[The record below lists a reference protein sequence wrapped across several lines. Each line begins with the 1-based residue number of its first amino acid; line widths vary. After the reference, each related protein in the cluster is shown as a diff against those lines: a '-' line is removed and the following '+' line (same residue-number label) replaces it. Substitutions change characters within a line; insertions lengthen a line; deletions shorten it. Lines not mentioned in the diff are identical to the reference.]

1 MSVVLKAEDITKKYG
16 KYQGLNNLLNYLF
29 LV

>member
-1 MSVVLKAEDITKKYG
+1 MYIIETKDITKKYG
-16 KYQGLNNLLNYLF
+16 KYQGFNNLLNYLF

>member
-1 MSVVLKAEDITKKYG
+1 MYIIETKDITKKYD

-29 LV
+29 LL